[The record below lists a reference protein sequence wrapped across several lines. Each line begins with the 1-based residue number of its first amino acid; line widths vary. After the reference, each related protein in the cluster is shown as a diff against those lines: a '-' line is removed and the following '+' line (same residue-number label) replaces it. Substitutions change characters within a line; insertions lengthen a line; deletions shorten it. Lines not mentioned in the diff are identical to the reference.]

1 MRSSNRITAAPGD
14 AARLRATGRPRA
26 RRGRAP
32 ATLVLVLVVGA
43 LSLVLAGPAAAAAR
57 PGAATGGAS
66 SVSYGSAVLSGT
78 LNTAGSDTSYYF
90 QFGLTRSYGAQTA
103 IADAGAGS
111 RAFGVSLPI
120 TGLQP
125 ITVYHYRL
133 VAVNAAGATI
143 GADRTLLTT
152 KVPLSLQILSSPNPV
167 LFGGLVTVQGT
178 LSGTNNGGRPVVLQG
193 NTFPFTAGFQ
203 TVGNAELTTPVGGF
217 SFIIPGLATATQYR
231 VVTSTTPAVVS
242 PVAVENVA
250 VQVASHIGHSRLAR
264 HIRFYGTVSPAEDG
278 AQVAILRIVHGRGVL
293 VGGTTL
299 VHLDAGHSR
308 FNRPVP
314 SRRGVYRVL
323 VRVTNGAQ
331 VSNYGQPLLIR

>member
-1 MRSSNRITAAPGD
+1 M
-14 AARLRATGRPRA
+14 GRPRA
-26 RRGRAP
+26 RLGRAP

-43 LSLVLAGPAAAAAR
+43 LSLLLAGPAAAAVAR

-66 SVSYGSAVLSGT
+66 SVSYGSAVLNGT
-78 LNTAGSDTSYYF
+78 LNPAGSDTSYYF

-111 RAFGVSLPI
+111 RALAVSLPI

-133 VAVNAAGATI
+133 VAVNSAGATI

-167 LFGGLVTVQGT
+167 LFGALVTVQGT
-178 LSGTNNGGRPVVLQG
+178 LSGTNNGGRPVILQG
-193 NTFPFTAGFQ
+193 NAFPFTGGFQ

-217 SFIIPGLATATQYR
+217 SFIVPGLATATQYR
-231 VVTSTTPAVVS
+231 VVTSTTPAVIS

-250 VQVASHIGHSRLAR
+250 VQVTSHIGHSRLAR
-264 HIRFYGTVSPAEDG
+264 HIRFYGTVAPAEDG

-314 SRRGVYRVL
+314 TSRGVYRVL

-331 VSNYGQPLLIR
+331 VSNYGQPLVIR